1 MITALLA
8 SAALGCSGGEATRR
22 AEVIDA
28 YGLRVESAG
37 LGDRLHLFTWADY
50 LDPALVE
57 EFEDAYGVG
66 VLIDYYDTNEALI
79 AKLQAGGEGQYD
91 VVIASDYA
99 VEVLTNGGHLQP
111 FDTVNIPNRQNLDA
125 RFRDPPYDRGS
136 VHSMTYQWGTSGLGI
151 RTDQVEDTSLI
162 EPSWGLVFEPAA
174 SVGPFAMLADQ
185 RETIGAALIYLGF
198 SANSADSTQLAAAER
213 LLIEQRSRVL
223 TYAPFATARDLLAS
237 GDAVVAH
244 NYSGDVLLAQAEQP
258 AIRFVIPTEGSIIWT
273 DNMAIPAGA
282 PHKLL
287 AEAFVNF
294 ILDAGVGARLSNFTR
309 YASPNAAA
317 MSGIDPELLA
327 DRAVY
332 PDSATLARLEFLRDV
347 GTARAMYD
355 RIWTRLRAGG
365 A

>member
-1 MITALLA
+1 
-8 SAALGCSGGEATRR
+8 
-22 AEVIDA
+22 
-28 YGLRVESAG
+28 
-37 LGDRLHLFTWADY
+37 
-50 LDPALVE
+50 
-57 EFEDAYGVG
+57 
-66 VLIDYYDTNEALI
+66 
-79 AKLQAGGEGQYD
+79 
-91 VVIASDYA
+91 
-99 VEVLTNGGHLQP
+99 
-111 FDTVNIPNRQNLDA
+111 
-125 RFRDPPYDRGS
+125 
-136 VHSMTYQWGTSGLGI
+136 
-151 RTDQVEDTSLI
+151 
-162 EPSWGLVFEPAA
+162 
-174 SVGPFAMLADQ
+174 
-185 RETIGAALIYLGF
+185 
-198 SANSADSTQLAAAER
+198 
-213 LLIEQRSRVL
+213 LIEQRSRVL

-347 GTARAMYD
+347 GSARAMYD